1 MSAPARGVDVSSWQH
16 PNNEPIDWERVAAS
30 GVTFAII
37 KATQSDTYVNPW
49 LRRDYDDAFAAGLL
63 VGAYHYYDASAEAT
77 KQAEHFVGT
86 LIGMRLD
93 VHAWLDLEVTAPN
106 EWTLAG
112 YVNTFLEACK
122 DGRPGTGLYC
132 NLATCQELQKASVNV
147 SALWLA
153 DWGQPT
159 PPSAATIWQ
168 TGMGTVDGIP
178 GTVDLDELVST
189 RGINLPTTPPPRPSA
204 TTVHAVEVEAE
215 PADEE
220 QEEPSPTSP
229 S

>member
-1 MSAPARGVDVSSWQH
+1 MGAPARGVDVSSWQH
-16 PNNEPIDWERVAAS
+16 PNNEPIDWERVAAA

-63 VGAYHYYDASAEAT
+63 VGAYHYYDAAAEPT
-77 KQAEHFVGT
+77 KQAEHFVGS

-93 VHAWLDLEVTAPN
+93 LGTWLDFEVTANN

-132 NLATCQELQKASVNV
+132 NGVTWEELVKASVSV
-147 SALWLA
+147 PSRWSA
-153 DWGQPT
+153 DWGEGPA
-159 PPSAATIWQ
+159 PMGASIWQ
-168 TGMGTVDGIP
+168 TGSGTVKGIP
-178 GTVDLDELVST
+178 GEVDLDELVGT
-189 RGINLPTTPPPRPSA
+189 RGINLPTTPPPKP
-204 TTVHAVEVEAE
+204 TVNTVHTIEVGPE
-215 PADEE
+215 PED
-220 QEEPSPTSP
+220 EPSSPTEP
-229 S
+229 T